1 MIVKEDILKR
11 LTSQLPELVHLKKP
25 DGLTEG
31 IHKSLFDF
39 IGMFKGSHSLLM
51 VNHTAGHN
59 GLLCHS
65 GFSL

>member
-11 LTSQLPELVHLKKP
+11 LTSQFPEPVYPKKP

-39 IGMFKGSHSLLM
+39 IGMLKGSHSLLT

-65 GFSL
+65 LFSR